1 MKSNYLSYNASY
13 FIVTKKVLRMAENAL
28 RIAYLNNHNYGFLI
42 IYGYDIFKNIDTN
55 SYSIPQSEKSVT

>member
-1 MKSNYLSYNASY
+1 
-13 FIVTKKVLRMAENAL
+13 MAENAL